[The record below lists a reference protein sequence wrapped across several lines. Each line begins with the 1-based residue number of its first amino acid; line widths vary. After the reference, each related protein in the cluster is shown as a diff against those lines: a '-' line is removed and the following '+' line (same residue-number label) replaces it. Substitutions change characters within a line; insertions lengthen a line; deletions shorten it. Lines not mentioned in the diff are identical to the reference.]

1 MSPILNR
8 RSLLSNAAALA
19 ALGAVGWHPRMA
31 RAARGERKFIFFFA
45 SGAWDTT
52 QVFDPHHGSQK
63 VDMDPETFTRDMGSL
78 WHNAGEDRPAVS
90 QFFNRWGNRT
100 AIINGIDAH
109 TVGHDSGRMMTMTG
123 TSASNYPDWPTSIAA
138 SGTGEYPLPHV
149 VFGGPSY
156 GGHLSGSVVRA
167 GGGTLLDLID
177 GSIVGAA
184 DQPAPQL
191 STPSDQMID
200 AFVFDRSARFAARQG
215 GTHGLARERTDALVD
230 NLDRSMEIEGRKFE
244 AGLGELGNDMLDQ
257 AIKAAELMRL
267 GLSRCAMI
275 GIPGGWDSHGD
286 NTVQAPQFD
295 NFFLALDALMEHMS
309 VTPGLSTRWLVDE
322 VVVVAMSEFGRT
334 PLWNGSMGKD
344 HWPYNSTMVVGSGVR
359 GGRSL
364 GASDDGLIGR
374 KIDFA
379 TGQPSDTGDI
389 LGSEHVGAA
398 LLKIAGID
406 PGEFLPGVQAFD
418 ALVRS

>member
-1 MSPILNR
+1 MINR

-19 ALGAVGWHPRMA
+19 ALGSLGWHPRMA
-31 RAARGERKFIFFFA
+31 RAARGERKFLFFFA

-52 QVFDPHHGSQK
+52 QVFDPHHGSQR
-63 VDMDPETFTRDMGSL
+63 VSMDPETFTRDMGAL
-78 WHNAGEDRPAVS
+78 THNAGDDRPAVS

-123 TSASNYPDWPTSIAA
+123 TSATNYPDWPTVIAS
-138 SGTGEYPLPHV
+138 SGTGDYPLPHV

-156 GGHLSGSVVRA
+156 GGHLSGAVVRA

-177 GSIVGAA
+177 GSIVGAS
-184 DQPAPQL
+184 DQPAPAL
-191 STPSDQMID
+191 STPADQMLD
-200 AFVFDRSARFAARQG
+200 AFVFERSAAFAARRG
-215 GTHGLARERTDALVD
+215 EKGLARQRTDALVD
-230 NLDRSMEIEGRKFE
+230 NLERTMEIEGRKFE
-244 AGLGELGNDMLDQ
+244 AGLGDLGNTVLDQ
-257 AIKAAELMRL
+257 AIKATELMRL

-286 NTVQAPQFD
+286 NSVQAPQFD
-295 NFFLALDALMEHMS
+295 NFFSALDQLMDHMA
-309 VTPGLSTRWLVDE
+309 VTPGMSARWLIDE
-322 VVVVAMSEFGRT
+322 VVVVCMSEFGRT

-364 GASDDGLIGR
+364 GRTDDGLIGLP
-374 KIDFA
+374 INFE
-379 TGQPSDTGDI
+379 TGEQDDNGDI
-389 LGSEHVGAA
+389 LGSENVGAA
-398 LLKIAGID
+398 ILQIAGVN
-406 PGEFLPGVQAFD
+406 PGDFLPGVQPLH
-418 ALVRS
+418 ALVGG